1 MEDISKLELA
11 AHLIMAPPSQVSF
24 QDRKDAE
31 SFFMRLREGALS
43 VDSCRQILETTQNH
57 FLMFELARSLV
68 ARMLKEWT
76 KFNQEDIR
84 NIALYLLNFPVVH
97 QDLPNFVSTEMFH
110 SGLK

>member
-1 MEDISKLELA
+1 
-11 AHLIMAPPSQVSF
+11 
-24 QDRKDAE
+24 
-31 SFFMRLREGALS
+31 MRLREGALS

-68 ARMLKEWT
+68 ARMLKEWA

-97 QDLPNFVSTEMFH
+97 QEYVFF
-110 SGLK
+110 